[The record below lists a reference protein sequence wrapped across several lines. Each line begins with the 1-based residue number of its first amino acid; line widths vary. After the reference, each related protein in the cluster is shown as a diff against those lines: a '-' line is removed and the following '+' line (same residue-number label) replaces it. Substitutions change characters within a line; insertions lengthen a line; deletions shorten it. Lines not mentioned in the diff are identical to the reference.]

1 MPRRAANCTGVVGR
15 LRHRVATRK
24 VARLMAVACSP
35 LPPVS
40 NPPPPPPTAPRP
52 EVILGDGRGVIIQ
65 ELSLSLCVSVYL
77 SLTLSACLPH
87 SVSLSACL
95 SLSDCPSLNASIEPV
110 NSISVLI
117 YAIISMWPSVSVK
130 FGLGLP
136 TCFFGSSATSA
147 TILGTQQV
155 LSPFL
160 TGRMFVR
167 PNILRTL
174 RRTMIRFLIEHLLRR
189 IWFGQ
194 SKLYFIL
201 NWLVM
206 RCKLRPELAADAQQT
221 AWWKCRLK
229 SSQVK
234 SVYFNHPSQGNS
246 TNYYLILGSPRQGC
260 AFHKSTQ
267 VNK

>member
-1 MPRRAANCTGVVGR
+1 MNFCHDITG
-15 LRHRVATRK
+15 A
-24 VARLMAVACSP
+24 
-35 LPPVS
+35 
-40 NPPPPPPTAPRP
+40 
-52 EVILGDGRGVIIQ
+52 I
-65 ELSLSLCVSVYL
+65 YL
-77 SLTLSACLPH
+77 F
-87 SVSLSACL
+87 
-95 SLSDCPSLNASIEPV
+95 
-110 NSISVLI
+110 
-117 YAIISMWPSVSVK
+117 W
-130 FGLGLP
+130 LGL
-136 TCFFGSSATSA
+136 FFACEFLWENCKGHHRSNLSIYFGGCVLLSWHCMSQLAIHINKLSIHCSAKCHESSEF
-147 TILGTQQV
+147 V

-167 PNILRTL
+167 PNILQTL
-174 RRTMIRFLIEHLLRR
+174 RRTMIRFLIEHLVRR

-194 SKLYFIL
+194 SRLYFIL

-246 TNYYLILGSPRQGC
+246 TKYYLILGSPRQGC